1 MNTCEYTKAIIN
13 LARKYDQET
22 LELFD
27 ILIENINDCVKSSI
41 IMENYLKF
49 IKKINKDDYTIWYE
63 IISKYVQ
70 DDEEYD
76 DIQERFVL
84 YVLTIN
90 DMIGIN
96 YMIINDKQLY
106 SAFNKNELTYFNL
119 IMHIKKYYTSLSMH
133 LKHIYDRYFQRGYY
147 ASIITAYI
155 NNKTNIYEGELY
167 KKNIVYMVANIG
179 GIINKIQRSNFLLL
193 HMNTYKSCQEDYDRL
208 FQDNAV
214 RFIYKYDK
222 FSDVYNLHRKV
233 FI

>member
-13 LARKYDQET
+13 LARKYDKET

-27 ILIENINDCVKSSI
+27 ILIGNINDCVKSSI

-96 YMIINDKQLY
+96 YIIINNCMLY
-106 SAFNKNELTYFNL
+106 RAFNENELIYFNL
-119 IMHIKKYYTSLSMH
+119 IMHIKKYYASLSMN
-133 LKHIYDRYFQRGYY
+133 LEELYNKYFYRGYY
-147 ASIITAYI
+147 ARIITEYI
-155 NNKTNIYEGELY
+155 NNKQYMYECELY

-179 GIINKIQRSNFLLL
+179 GIINKLLQSNFILL
-193 HMNTYKSCQEDYDRL
+193 HMNTYTSCQEDYNRL